1 MEITVIGELCRDYFY
16 YGETNR
22 LSPEAP
28 VPVFNPLFHIEN
40 PGMAGNVVENLKS
53 LNQNLI
59 INFIHQ
65 RQPIS
70 KTRYVE
76 HKSNHMF
83 LRVDEGEK
91 SVDGLVLTEEIIN
104 KITTSD
110 AVIVS
115 DYHKGFLNDNVI
127 KEICYYSK
135 FSVMDTKKQ
144 IDNSVV
150 ECFDFIK
157 LNEFEF
163 QRNRFKPNLLEKVIV
178 TLGSAGAK
186 HNGKTYPSPDPK
198 ETIDVS
204 GAGDTFTAS
213 FTIKYLETQDVGQSI
228 IFANKMASIV
238 VSKRGV
244 TTPSH

>member
-213 FTIKYLETQDVGQSI
+213 FTIKYLETHDVGQSI